1 MITDFA
7 ELLTKDEINTLVSKL
22 RQMRQNQGLVASNDE
37 ILVLVS
43 WARAIR
49 RNDRLLTLFLM
60 SPNDEMLVDVF
71 IDPVDRILNEKNMDK
86 SK

>member
-1 MITDFA
+1 
-7 ELLTKDEINTLVSKL
+7 
-22 RQMRQNQGLVASNDE
+22 MRQNQGLVASNDE

-71 IDPVDRILNEKNMDK
+71 IDPVDRILNDKNMDN
-86 SK
+86 SKVTIVTLV